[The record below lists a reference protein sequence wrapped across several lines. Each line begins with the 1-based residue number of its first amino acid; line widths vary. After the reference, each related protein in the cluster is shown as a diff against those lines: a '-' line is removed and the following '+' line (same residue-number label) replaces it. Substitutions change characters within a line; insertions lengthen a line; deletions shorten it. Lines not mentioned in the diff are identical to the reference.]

1 MEGDLSMKDYSKFI
15 NGFIT
20 NYEIKDNE
28 ILIHTPLTKKNE
40 PIRRPYTKENI
51 QKYEDRLENQYKI
64 IIENQEEIIKFN
76 NKKTGKYLLVWIII
90 SSLITTSSFILFG
103 ATLISRL
110 IFGFSLASVFTAS
123 CINEIKENNF
133 RNELKQ
139 YVKYMKHRQNIEELA
154 KKDENV
160 TAYLNQETLSLI
172 NGNEMLKQQG
182 TIDSVYNIDL
192 MDKISLEE
200 LKKLLLR
207 YHISESI
214 ESEQHFRIPEQTSKC
229 KIKKLKK
236 EEPLQ

>member
-1 MEGDLSMKDYSKFI
+1 MKDYSKFI

-40 PIRRPYTKENI
+40 PIRRPYTKENV
-51 QKYEDRLENQYKI
+51 KRYEARLEKQYNI

-76 NKKTGKYLLVWIII
+76 NKRMSKYLLVWIII
-90 SSLITTSSFILFG
+90 SSLMTTASFILLG
-103 ATLISRL
+103 ATLIPRIIL
-110 IFGFSLASVFTAS
+110 GFSLASIFTAE
-123 CINEIKENNF
+123 CAIGIKENNF
-133 RNELKQ
+133 RKELKQ
-139 YVKYMKHRQNIEELA
+139 YVKYMKNRQNIEELA

-160 TAYLNQETLSLI
+160 TAYLNRETLSLI
-172 NGNEMLKQQG
+172 EENEKLKQQG
-182 TIDSVYNIDL
+182 TIDSVYNIDF
-192 MDKISLEE
+192 MDKISLKE

-214 ESEQHFRIPEQTSKC
+214 ESEQYFRIPEQTSKC
-229 KIKKLKK
+229 KTKKLAK